1 MTFIPKYA
9 DNVTLSDGLGILT
22 LHCTKTKEMKL
33 SGKNILITGGA
44 SGIGR
49 LMGRMAIEKGAAGV
63 IIWDINE
70 QNISKVCAEHEALAA
85 ETAGNGAA
93 AKICGFRVDV
103 SSNEAVLAAY
113 QDTLKAMGQ
122 VDILVNCAGVVTSNK
137 LFADNSAEEIERTI
151 RINTI
156 APMYVALAMIGD
168 MIKRDSGH
176 ICNIA
181 SAAGMLSNP
190 RMSAYAASKWGV
202 IGWSDSVRIELSEMK
217 SKVRITTVAPYYIN
231 TGMFN
236 GVQSKIFP
244 ILDPVKTAA
253 KIIKAIEKDTDF
265 KGIPFPFHFIR
276 FWQGVL
282 PTRFFDWFFGQVFG
296 IYHTMDNFTG
306 RK

>member
-1 MTFIPKYA
+1 M
-9 DNVTLSDGLGILT
+9 ILT
-22 LHCTKTKEMKL
+22 
-33 SGKNILITGGA
+33 GRNILITGGA

-49 LMGRMAIEKGAAGV
+49 LMGRMSIEKGAAAV
-63 IIWDINE
+63 IIWDINQE
-70 QNISKVCAEHEALAA
+70 NITKVCAEHEQLAGGK
-85 ETAGNGAA
+85 T
-93 AKICGFRVDV
+93 KIFGFRVDV
-103 SSNEAVLAAY
+103 SSADAVKKGY
-113 QDTLKAMGQ
+113 QDTVEAAGP
-122 VDILVNCAGVVTSNK
+122 VDVLVNCAGIVTSNK
-137 LFADNSAEEIERTI
+137 IFAENTVDEIERTI
-151 RINTI
+151 RINTL
-156 APMYVALAMIGD
+156 APMYVALQMLPD
-168 MIKRDSGH
+168 MIKRDCGH

-217 SKVRITTVAPYYIN
+217 SKVRVTTVAPYYIN

-244 ILDPVKTAA
+244 ILDPEKTAA
-253 KIIKAIEKDTDF
+253 KIIRAIEKDTDF

-296 IYHTMDNFTG
+296 IYHTMDHFTG

>member
-1 MTFIPKYA
+1 MIVK
-9 DNVTLSDGLGILT
+9 
-22 LHCTKTKEMKL
+22 
-33 SGKNILITGGA
+33 GKNILITGGA

-49 LMGRMAIEKGAAGV
+49 LLGRLSIEKGATSV

-70 QNISKVCAEHEALAA
+70 QNIEKVKSEHEVLADGR
-85 ETAGNGAA
+85 TGVH
-93 AKICGFRVDV
+93 GFKVDV
-103 SSNEAVLAAY
+103 SDNEKVLEAYAATVAAV
-113 QDTLKAMGQ
+113 GQ
-122 VDILVNCAGVVTSNK
+122 VDILVNCAGIVTGNK
-137 LFADNSAEEIERTI
+137 LFADNSADEIERTI

-156 APMYVALAMIGD
+156 APMYVALAAIGD

-202 IGWSDSVRIELSEMK
+202 IGWSDSVRIELQEIK
-217 SKVRITTVAPYYIN
+217 SHVRITTVAPYYIN
-231 TGMFN
+231 TGMFD

-244 ILDPVKTAA
+244 ILDPQKTAV
-253 KIIKAIEKDTDF
+253 KIMKAIEKDVDF

-296 IYHTMDNFTG
+296 IYHTMDHFTG
-306 RK
+306 RKQ

>member
-1 MTFIPKYA
+1 
-9 DNVTLSDGLGILT
+9 
-22 LHCTKTKEMKL
+22 MKVA
-33 SGKNILITGGA
+33 GKNILITGGA

-49 LMGRMAIEKGAAGV
+49 IMGRMALEKGAKSL
-63 IIWDINE
+63 IIWDINPSA
-70 QNISKVCAEHEALAA
+70 I
-85 ETAGNGAA
+85 ETVVADQKKY
-93 AKICGFRVDV
+93 AKDGSAVFGLRVDV
-103 SSNEAVLAAY
+103 SDNNAVLEAY
-113 QDTLKAMGQ
+113 SQTLKLAGE
-122 VDILVNCAGVVTSNK
+122 VDILVNCAGIVTSNK
-137 LFADNSAEEIERTI
+137 LFADNSVDEIERTI

-156 APMYVALAMIGD
+156 APMYVALAVIGD
-168 MIKRDSGH
+168 MIKRNSGH

-202 IGWSDSVRIELSEMK
+202 IGWSDSVRIELSEIK

-244 ILDPVKTAA
+244 ILDPEKTAA
-253 KIIKAIEKDTDF
+253 KILRAIEKDTDF

-296 IYHTMDNFTG
+296 IYHTMDHFTG

>member
-1 MTFIPKYA
+1 
-9 DNVTLSDGLGILT
+9 
-22 LHCTKTKEMKL
+22 MKIK
-33 SGKNILITGGA
+33 GNNILITGGA

-49 LMGRMAIEKGAAGV
+49 LMGRISIEKGAASV
-63 IIWDINE
+63 IIWDINDE
-70 QNISKVCAEHEALAA
+70 NIEKVVREHELLS
-85 ETAGNGAA
+85 EGRT
-93 AKICGFRVDV
+93 KIFAFKVDV
-103 SSNEAVLAAY
+103 SNNENV
-113 QDTLKAMGQ
+113 LKAYADTCKVAGK
-122 VDILVNCAGVVTSNK
+122 VDILVNCAGIVTSNK
-137 LFADNSAEEIERTI
+137 LFAENSAEEIERTI

-156 APMYVALAMIGD
+156 APMYVALAAIGD
-168 MIKRDSGH
+168 MIKRNSGH

-202 IGWSDSVRIELSEMK
+202 IGWSDSVRIELSEIK
-217 SKVRITTVAPYYIN
+217 SAVRITTVAPYYIN

-244 ILDPVKTAA
+244 ILDPDKTAA
-253 KIIKAIEKDTDF
+253 KIIRAIERDVDF